1 MDFAYA
7 KHFLSN
13 PGAAAVG
20 ISLRG
25 PALFESR
32 VSNAILAKMR
42 SQWASTDTPNAAGT
56 GRFETLR
63 KIETWLTEGR
73 SRGRKSTIHRIMA
86 HRPKRNLKGA
96 LSAYAGLAL
105 QGRSLIRRA
114 PENSVY
120 LNVSQFPLWSS
131 AYTGWLDARPDI
143 RCVTMIHDVLP
154 LQYPEFFPEHE
165 KERHEKRLAFLARR
179 GNGVIVSTSAVREE
193 LAARLVALGRRDMPI
208 QVAHLPIDEAFAAPL
223 EPEGAIAADVPY
235 FVACGTIEPR
245 KNHLMLLQLWREM
258 IADDADAAPRLILVG
273 KRGWDNETV
282 FRILDRSVALSGH
295 VLEINGLST
304 LELRCLLAG
313 ARALLAPSLAEGFG
327 LPISEARAAG
337 APVIASDIPVF
348 REIGG
353 PDTIYRHPLDLP
365 GWRQTIEQATRAR
378 LPKPS
383 AAEMDQAVY
392 FRTVDAFVASL

>member
-7 KHFLSN
+7 KHFLSK

-25 PALFESR
+25 PALFDSR
-32 VSNAILAKMR
+32 VSDAILAKMR
-42 SQWASTDTPNAAGT
+42 SQWAPPEGPNAAGA

-63 KIETWLTEGR
+63 KIETWLMEGAPR
-73 SRGRKSTIHRIMA
+73 NRQSKIQRISA
-86 HRPKRNLKGA
+86 HRPKGNLQGA

-120 LNVSQFPLWSS
+120 LNVSQFPLWSG
-131 AYTGWLDARPDI
+131 AYTGWLDARPDV

-165 KERHEKRLAFLARR
+165 KERHEKRLSLLARR
-179 GNGVIVSTSAVREE
+179 GSGVIVSTAAVREE
-193 LAARLVALGRRDMPI
+193 LAARLAALGRRDMPI
-208 QVAHLPIDEAFAAPL
+208 QVAHLPIDEAFAAAI
-223 EPEGAIAADVPY
+223 EPGGAIAGNIPY

-258 IADDADAAPRLILVG
+258 IADDADAAPRLIIVG

-295 VLEINGLST
+295 VLEVNGLST

-353 PDTIYRHPLDLP
+353 TDTIYRHPLDLP
-365 GWRQTIEQATRAR
+365 DWRQAVEQATRTRA
-378 LPKPS
+378 PMPVS
-383 AAEMDQAVY
+383 SGIDQAAY
-392 FRTVDAFVASL
+392 FKTVEAFVMSL